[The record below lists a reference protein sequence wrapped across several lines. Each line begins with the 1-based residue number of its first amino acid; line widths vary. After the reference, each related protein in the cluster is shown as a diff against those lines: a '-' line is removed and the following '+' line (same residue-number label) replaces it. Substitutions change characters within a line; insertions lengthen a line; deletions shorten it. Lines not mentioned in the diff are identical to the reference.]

1 MRLLIITLIFS
12 NIPFLGQSQN
22 DFTMHKKTII
32 LGDSSV
38 VLQSKISH
46 SKSNILF
53 LNIHED
59 EQTSIKAVEHFSK
72 TTQLNFAYL
81 QHHKTRRIH
90 FSSKKTTY
98 SIDPNR
104 IYTAKGRKATLE
116 PFKRFNFKAQ
126 KIAKQLANEIIHLV
140 NQYSI
145 IVTMH
150 NNTDVNYSIKS
161 YLPGEDESQNT
172 ADVFVSDNWD
182 ADDFVYT
189 TSKVYFDYL
198 KQANVNV
205 ILQDN
210 TGYVNDGSLSV
221 YCGKKGIPY
230 LNIEAQKGHLKEQI
244 KLVEIVYEMLNK

>member
-1 MRLLIITLIFS
+1 MICFLSLLGI
-12 NIPFLGQSQN
+12 SQN
-22 DFTMHKKTII
+22 VAPMQKKIII
-32 LGDSSV
+32 LGDSTV
-38 VLQSKISH
+38 ILNAKQNN
-46 SKSNILF
+46 SKSDILF

-59 EQTSIKAVEHFSK
+59 EYTSIEAINQFSK
-72 TTQLNFAYL
+72 TTLVNFAYL
-81 QHHKTRRIH
+81 QHNKTRRI
-90 FSSKKTTY
+90 FYSSRKITY

-116 PFKRFNFKAQ
+116 PEHRLKIRPK
-126 KIAKQLANEIIHLV
+126 KIAKRLAKEIIKLV
-140 NQYSI
+140 KQYSV

-172 ADVFVSDNWD
+172 ADVFISDNWD
-182 ADDFVYT
+182 SDDFVYT
-189 TSKVYFDYL
+189 TNKLYFDYL
-198 KQANVNV
+198 KKADVNV

-244 KLVEIVYEMLNK
+244 KLVEIVYGMLANKS